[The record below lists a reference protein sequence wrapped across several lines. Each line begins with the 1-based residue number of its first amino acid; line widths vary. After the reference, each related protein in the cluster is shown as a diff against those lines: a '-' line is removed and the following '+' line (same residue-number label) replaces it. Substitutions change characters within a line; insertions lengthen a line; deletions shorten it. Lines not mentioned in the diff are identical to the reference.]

1 MEHRQ
6 LSFQQQEAMDTAAG
20 LWSHAA
26 STSQQMKQQPPD
38 IKAAGEIPAFYGA
51 SAINPAQTSQVVHS
65 NSFSTLMERRLTNRP
80 SSRSSLRLDVLDQ
93 KSPAD
98 GSIFLASTAAV
109 RSFQPQPF
117 SYLGIMVLGVV
128 TLAWLCASSALIF
141 LNKYLLVDL
150 GFHYPMFLSGLGMLC
165 SSVCSFALCK
175 MLGIAAPAGTM
186 DMYGRKILPVG
197 LITAISLQTGNI
209 TYLYLSISLIQMLK
223 ALTPVI
229 TMVMAF
235 TAGLERPTWKLIFS
249 VLIISCGTL
258 IASVGTV
265 NALWVGFIFMFISQ
279 ITEAARL
286 VYTELFLNKLQL
298 SPFVGVMY
306 LAPACLLWLSAGCL
320 VHEWPQIIREDKLQV
335 VWDHPGLV
343 LGSAC
348 LGFVVNT
355 LSISIIKLSSGLTLK
370 VSEGS
375 CWQCK

>member
-1 MEHRQ
+1 MHP
-6 LSFQQQEAMDTAAG
+6 AG
-20 LWSHAA
+20 TSAVSWSHDA
-26 STSQQMKQQPPD
+26 STSQQLKQQPAD
-38 IKAAGEIPAFYGA
+38 IKAGEIPAFYGLPPA
-51 SAINPAQTSQVVHS
+51 SPAQAPKVVHPIA
-65 NSFSTLMERRLTNRP
+65 FCPLMECRLTNRP
-80 SSRSSLRLDVLDQ
+80 ASRSSLRLDVLDQ
-93 KSPAD
+93 KAPAD
-98 GSIFLASTAAV
+98 SNIFLTSTTGV
-109 RSFQPQPF
+109 RNSQTRPVTYF
-117 SYLGIMVLGVV
+117 SIMVLGVV
-128 TLAWLCASSALIF
+128 ALAWLCASSALIF

-165 SSVCSFALCK
+165 SSMCSYALCK
-175 MLGIAAPAGTM
+175 TLGIAAPAGTM

-235 TAGLERPTWKLIFS
+235 AAGLERPTWKLIFS
-249 VLIISCGTL
+249 VLVISCGTL

-286 VYTELFLNKLQL
+286 VYTELFLSKLQL

-320 VHEWPQIIREDKLQV
+320 IHEWPQIIREGKMQV

-355 LSISIIKLSSGLTLK
+355 LSIIIIKLSSGLTLK
-370 VSEGS
+370 VS
-375 CWQCK
+375 CYDCQRA